1 MKWVK
6 ATEPIVE
13 LLGLSKVIVEE
24 LKNKWENSFLDD
36 GKIIKS
42 KKTRTENLFD
52 LLTEFGDRKRYKVYS
67 HGLSDGFKKNHKK
80 FVNREWLFDL
90 CWYSEVGHQYFLES
104 IDLVV
109 EAEWTNYR
117 NKDKYGGIKYDFQ
130 KLLVVNM
137 GLCLMVF
144 EVTEKGRKDLSK
156 YFEKVYDIYKGNK
169 TEFLFIA
176 FSRKEKTFYYSYLP
190 KKQKDI

>member
-67 HGLSDGFKKNHKK
+67 HGLSDGFKKNHK
-80 FVNREWLFDL
+80 NLLIENGYLI
-90 CWYSEVGHQYFLES
+90 YVGIARLDISIFLK
-104 IDLVV
+104 
-109 EAEWTNYR
+109 A
-117 NKDKYGGIKYDFQ
+117 
-130 KLLVVNM
+130 
-137 GLCLMVF
+137 
-144 EVTEKGRKDLSK
+144 
-156 YFEKVYDIYKGNK
+156 
-169 TEFLFIA
+169 
-176 FSRKEKTFYYSYLP
+176 
-190 KKQKDI
+190 